1 MKSLRTYILL
11 VLTACAALAGRA
23 QTTYR
28 LAGRVVDDATGQAV
42 EFASL
47 LVEESGQWAVSDE
60 KGAFTIKSVPAG
72 RLTLSVQCLGYQK
85 RTWPMTIQR
94 DVDNLTLRIS
104 QQNLKLQEV
113 TVVAR
118 RKQDEAT
125 TSYTIG
131 RQALD
136 QQQVLNLSDITT
148 LLPGGKTV
156 NPTLMS
162 DQRIALRSAAQEK
175 GNAAFGTA
183 IEIDGMRMD
192 NNAMMGETTG
202 ASTRTVSAAN
212 IESVEVVAGIASV
225 EYGDLSNGV
234 VKVNTRRGKSP
245 FIVEGKLNQHT
256 RQVALNKG
264 FELGA
269 RSGVLN
275 VSMEHA
281 RSFSDAASPHTAYQ
295 RNVLTANYMN
305 ILMRESTPLT
315 LNVGV
320 TANVGG
326 YNSEADP
333 DNELDDYQKVRDN
346 ALRAHV
352 DLQWLLNKPW
362 ITNAQLSASIAYSD
376 RRSESYTHANS
387 ASTQP
392 YLHAT
397 EEGYYIGAP
406 PSVPEGEAPPSAPEG
421 ATIVSFLDSK
431 TIEAPSGAV
440 GGATPI
446 ILGPTGYWY
455 VLGFN
460 DSKPLSW
467 QTKLKADWTRRV
479 HSMTNRLMVG
489 TQYSGSRNNGR
500 GTYYDDMSVA
510 PTWREYR
517 YYRLPTMH
525 NVAFY
530 VEDKIIIPASIFRHK
545 SDQTPLPWG
554 GVGGGLE
561 LTAGLRNDLTV
572 IPGSDYG
579 TAASLSPRANARYV
593 FWRQQRKRWVSDLEV
608 HAGWGKSTKLPSFQ
622 VLYPSPSY
630 SDLQVFASTST
641 ADNRAY
647 YAFHVY
653 PMQAHYNPDLQWQ
666 YTNQTDLGV
675 ELSVKG
681 TRISLSGFHHKTCR
695 SYLSMRTYT
704 PFAYRYTGQASVQ
717 GSAIPVAD
725 RTFTID
731 RQTGIVTMH
740 DATGQQPSLELPGT
754 ERHTWTTQQHF
765 ANATPLERYG
775 LEWIIDFA
783 QIRALRT
790 QLRLDGNYYQ
800 YRGTDDVLFADVP
813 LGVNNITASG
823 QPYQYV
829 GYYRGTNV
837 TSAGASANAAVANG
851 SLARQANL
859 NATLTTHLPRVR
871 MIVSLRLETS
881 LLNYRRSLS
890 ELASGPRGYVLPDDD
905 QSGYFG
911 EPYTGAERDRLVVVY
926 PEYYATWEHPDELL
940 PFAERF
946 AWARD
951 NDQALYSDLSK
962 LVVRSNYAYTM
973 NPNRMSRYCS
983 ANLSVTKEIGDHV
996 SLSFYANNF
1005 FNNMRR
1011 IRSSQT
1017 DLETSLFDSGY
1028 IPNYYYGLSLKLI
1041 L

>member
-1 MKSLRTYILL
+1 MNSLRTYITLI
-11 VLTACAALAGRA
+11 LTVCAALVVRA
-23 QTTYR
+23 QTSFL
-28 LAGRVVDDATGQAV
+28 LAGHVVDDATGQPV
-42 EFASL
+42 EYASL
-47 LVEESGQWAVSDE
+47 LVEESGQWAVSDG
-60 KGAFTIKSVPAG
+60 KGAFTIRNVVG
-72 RLTLSVQCLGYQK
+72 GQLTLTVQCLGYEK
-85 RTWPMTIQR
+85 RAWPMTVRR
-94 DVDNLTLRIS
+94 DVANLTLRIR
-104 QQNLKLQEV
+104 QQNLKLSEV

-118 RKQDEAT
+118 RKQDETA

-136 QQQVLNLSDITT
+136 QQQVLSLSDVAT

-162 DQRIALRSAAQEK
+162 DQRLSLRSSSQEK

-183 IEIDGMRMD
+183 IEIDGQRLD
-192 NNAMMGETTG
+192 NNAAMGETTG
-202 ASTRTVSAAN
+202 ASTRTVGTAD

-234 VKVNTRRGKSP
+234 VKVHTRRGKSP
-245 FIVEGKLNQHT
+245 FIFEGKLNQHT

-264 FELGA
+264 FELGQQA
-269 RSGVLN
+269 GVLN
-275 VSMEHA
+275 TSIEHA

-295 RNVLTANYMN
+295 RNVLSLNYTN
-305 ILMRESTPLT
+305 IFCRESMPLT
-315 LNVGV
+315 LRAGL

-333 DNELDDYQKVRDN
+333 DNELDDYQKMRDN

-352 DLQWLLNKPW
+352 DLQWLLNRPW

-376 RRSESYTHANS
+376 RRSESYSHASS

-397 EEGYYIGAP
+397 EEGYYMP
-406 PSVPEGEAPPSAPEG
+406 DPQL
-421 ATIVSFLDSK
+421 TDL
-431 TIEAPSGAV
+431 
-440 GGATPI
+440 

-455 VLGFN
+455 VLGYS

-467 QTKLKADWTRRV
+467 QVKLKADWTQRLG
-479 HSMTNRLMVG
+479 HMTNRLMAG
-489 TQYSGSRNNGR
+489 AQYSGSRNNGR

-517 YYRLPTMH
+517 YDRLPTMH
-525 NVAFY
+525 NVALY
-530 VEDKIIIPASIFRHK
+530 AEDKVIVPTTRRASF
-545 SDQTPLPWG
+545 
-554 GVGGGLE
+554 E
-561 LTAGLRNDLTV
+561 LTAGLRHDMTF

-579 TAASLSPRANARYV
+579 TTASLSPRANARYV
-593 FWRQQRKRWVSDLEV
+593 FWRQQRRQWVSDLEV
-608 HAGWGKSTKLPSFQ
+608 HAGWGTSTKLPSFQ
-622 VLYPSPSY
+622 VLYPAPSY

-641 ADNRAY
+641 ADNLAY
-647 YAFHVY
+647 YAYHVY
-653 PMQAHYNPDLQWQ
+653 PMRAEYNPDLKWQ
-666 YTNQTDLGV
+666 YTNQADLGI
-675 ELSVKG
+675 EMNVKG
-681 TRISLSGFHHKTCR
+681 THVSLSAFRHRTHR

-704 PFAYRYTGQASVQ
+704 PFAYRYTGQTDVQ

-731 RQTGIVTMH
+731 HTTGIVTMH
-740 DATGQQPSLELPGT
+740 DATGMRPSQELAGT
-754 ERHTWTTQQHF
+754 ERHTWTTQQHY
-765 ANATPLERYG
+765 ANATPLTRWG
-775 LEWIIDFA
+775 LEWIVDFA

-790 QLRLDGNYYQ
+790 QLRLDGNYYE

-813 LGVNNITASG
+813 LGVSNITASG

-837 TSAGASANAAVANG
+837 TSAGATANASVANG
-851 SLARQANL
+851 SLSRQANL
-859 NATLTTHLPRVR
+859 NATLTTHLPSLR
-871 MIVSLRLETS
+871 MIIALRLETS
-881 LLNYRRSLS
+881 LLSYRHSLS
-890 ELASGPRGYVLPDDD
+890 SLSDGPRGYALPDDD
-905 QSGYFG
+905 PSGYFG
-911 EPYTGAERDRLVVVY
+911 EPYTGEERDRLVVVY
-926 PEYYATWEHPDELL
+926 PEYYTTWEHPDELL

-946 AWARD
+946 LWARD
-951 NDQALYSDLSK
+951 NDATLYSDLSK

-973 NPNRMSRYCS
+973 NPNRLSRYCS
-983 ANLSVTKEIGDHV
+983 ANLSVTKEIGDHI

-1028 IPNYYYGLSLKLI
+1028 IPSFYYGLSLRLKL
-1041 L
+1041 

>member
-1 MKSLRTYILL
+1 MNSLRTYITLL
-11 VLTACAALAGRA
+11 LTACAALVVRA
-23 QTTYR
+23 QTSFL
-28 LAGRVVDDATGQAV
+28 LAGHVVDSATGQPV
-42 EFASL
+42 EYASL
-47 LVEESGQWAVSDE
+47 LVEESGQWAVSDG
-60 KGAFTIKSVPAG
+60 KGAFAIRNVVG
-72 RLTLSVQCLGYQK
+72 GQLTLTVQCLGYEK
-85 RTWPMTIQR
+85 RAWPMTVRR
-94 DVDNLTLRIS
+94 DVANLTLRIR
-104 QQNLKLQEV
+104 QQNLKLSEV

-136 QQQVLNLSDITT
+136 QQQVLSLSDVAT

-162 DQRIALRSAAQEK
+162 DERLSLRSGLQEK

-183 IEIDGMRMD
+183 IEIDGQRLD
-192 NNAMMGETTG
+192 NNAAMGETTG
-202 ASTRTVSAAN
+202 ASTRTVGTAD

-234 VKVNTRRGKSP
+234 VKVHTRRGKSP
-245 FIVEGKLNQHT
+245 FIFEGKLNQHT

-264 FELGA
+264 FELGQQA
-269 RSGVLN
+269 GVLN
-275 VSMEHA
+275 TSIEHA

-295 RNVLTANYMN
+295 RNVLSLNYTN
-305 ILMRESTPLT
+305 IFCRETMPLT
-315 LNVGV
+315 LRAGL

-333 DNELDDYQKVRDN
+333 DNELDDYQKMRDN

-376 RRSESYTHANS
+376 RRSEAYSHASS

-397 EEGYYIGAP
+397 EEGYYIGP
-406 PSVPEGEAPPSAPEG
+406 TPDPSQREGSSGTSAGGTNQSP
-421 ATIVSFLDSK
+421 L
-431 TIEAPSGAV
+431 PSGGV
-440 GGATPI
+440 GGGL

-455 VLGFN
+455 VLGFS

-467 QTKLKADWTRRV
+467 QVKLKADWTRRMGIV
-479 HSMTNRLMVG
+479 TNRLMAG
-489 TQYSGSRNNGR
+489 AQYSGSRNNGR
-500 GTYYDDMSVA
+500 GTYYDDIQLA

-517 YYRLPTMH
+517 YDRLPTMH
-525 NVAFY
+525 NVALY
-530 VEDKIIIPASIFRHK
+530 AEDKVIIPTTRRASF
-545 SDQTPLPWG
+545 
-554 GVGGGLE
+554 E
-561 LTAGLRNDLTV
+561 LTAGLRHDLTL

-579 TAASLSPRANARYV
+579 TTGSLSPRANAHYV
-593 FWRQQRKRWVSDLEV
+593 FWRQQRQRWVSDLEV

-622 VLYPSPSY
+622 VLYPAPSY

-647 YAFHVY
+647 YAYHVY
-653 PMQAHYNPDLQWQ
+653 PMRAEYNPDLKWQ
-666 YTNQTDLGV
+666 YTNQTDLGL
-675 ELSVKG
+675 EMTVKG
-681 TRISLSGFHHKTCR
+681 THVSLSAFRHTTHR

-704 PFAYRYTGQASVQ
+704 PFAYRYTGQTAVQ
-717 GSAIPVAD
+717 GSAIAAED
-725 RTFTID
+725 RRFTID
-731 RQTGIVTMH
+731 HQTGIVTMH
-740 DATGQQPSLELPGT
+740 DANGVQPSVELAST
-754 ERHTWTTQQHF
+754 ERHTWTTQQHY
-765 ANATPLERYG
+765 ANATPLTRWG
-775 LEWIIDFA
+775 LEWIVDFA

-790 QLRLDGNYYQ
+790 QLRLDGNYYE

-813 LGVNNITASG
+813 LGVSNITASG

-837 TSAGASANAAVANG
+837 ISAGATANASVANG
-851 SLARQANL
+851 SLSRQANL
-859 NATLTTHLPRVR
+859 NATLTTHLPSLR
-871 MIVSLRLETS
+871 MIISLRLETS

-890 ELASGPRGYVLPDDD
+890 SLSDGPRGYTLPEDDP
-905 QSGYFG
+905 SGYFG
-911 EPYTGAERDRLVVVY
+911 EPYTGEERDRLVVVY
-926 PEYYATWEHPDELL
+926 PEYYTTWEHPDELL

-946 AWARD
+946 QWARD
-951 NDQALYSDLSK
+951 NDAALYSDLSK

-973 NPNRMSRYCS
+973 NSNRLSRYCS
-983 ANLSVTKEIGDHV
+983 ANLSVTKEIGDHI

-1011 IRSSQT
+1011 VRSSQT

-1028 IPNYYYGLSLKLI
+1028 IPSFYYGLSLRLR

>member
-1 MKSLRTYILL
+1 MNWLRVYILL
-11 VLTACAALAGRA
+11 ALTVCAGLIAEA
-23 QTTYR
+23 QTAFR
-28 LAGRVVDDATGQAV
+28 LSGRVVDDATGQIV

-60 KGAFTIKSVPAG
+60 KGAFTIKNVPEG
-72 RLTLSVQCLGYQK
+72 QLTLSVQCLGYQK
-85 RTWPMTIQR
+85 RSWPMTIRR
-94 DVDNLTLRIS
+94 DVDNLTLRIR

-136 QQQVLNLSDITT
+136 QQQVINLSDIAT

-156 NPTLMS
+156 NPSLMS
-162 DQRIALRSAAQEK
+162 DQRIALRSSSQEK

-183 IEIDGMRMD
+183 IEIDGQRMD

-202 ASTRTVSAAN
+202 ASTRTVSASN
-212 IESVEVVAGIASV
+212 IESVEVVSGIASV

-245 FIVEGKLNQHT
+245 FIIEGKLNQHT
-256 RQVALNKG
+256 RQLAVNKG
-264 FELGA
+264 FELSPKG
-269 RSGVLN
+269 GVLN

-305 ILMRESTPLT
+305 ILMRQSTPLT

-333 DNELDDYQKVRDN
+333 DNELDDYQKARDN
-346 ALRAHV
+346 ALHAHA

-376 RRSESYTHANS
+376 RRTETYSHASS

-397 EEGYYIGAP
+397 EEGYYIA
-406 PSVPEGEAPPSAPEG
+406 APPSAPEG
-421 ATIVSFLDSK
+421 ATTDHSLDSK

-440 GGATPI
+440 GGASKLV
-446 ILGPTGYWY
+446 LGPTGYWY
-455 VLGFN
+455 VLSFN
-460 DSKPLSW
+460 DQKPLNW
-467 QTKLKADWTRRV
+467 QTKLKADWTRRLR
-479 HSMTNRLMVG
+479 SLTNRLMVG
-489 TQYSGSRNNGR
+489 AQYSGSRNNGR

-517 YYRLPTMH
+517 YDRLPTMH

-530 VEDKIIIPASIFRHK
+530 AENKVMVPTARRS
-545 SDQTPLPWG
+545 S
-554 GVGGGLE
+554 LE
-561 LTAGLRNDLTV
+561 LTAGLRDDLTL
-572 IPGSDYG
+572 ISGSDYG
-579 TAASLSPRANARYV
+579 SVGSLSPRANARYI
-593 FWRQQRKRWVSDLEV
+593 FWRQQHKRWVSDLEV

-622 VLYPSPSY
+622 VLFPSPSY

-653 PMQAHYNPDLQWQ
+653 PMQAQYNPDLKWQ

-675 ELSVKG
+675 ELNVKG
-681 TRISLSGFHHKTCR
+681 TRLSLSGFHHKTFR
-695 SYLSMRTYT
+695 SYLSMRSYT
-704 PFAYRYTGQASVQ
+704 PFAYLYTGQAAVQ

-731 RQTGIVTMH
+731 HETGIVTMH
-740 DATGQQPSLELPGT
+740 DATGQRPSQELAGT
-754 ERHTWTTQQHF
+754 ERHTWTTQQHY

-783 QIRALRT
+783 QIRALQT

-813 LGVNNITASG
+813 LGVGNITASG

-837 TSAGASANAAVANG
+837 TSAGTSANAAVANG
-851 SLARQANL
+851 ALSRQANL
-859 NATLTTHLPRVR
+859 NATLTTHLPRIR
-871 MIVSLRLETS
+871 MIVSLRIETS

-890 ELASGPRGYVLPDDD
+890 ELSSGPRGYVLPDDD

-911 EPYTGAERDRLVVVY
+911 EPYTGAERDRLIVVY
-926 PEYYATWEHPDELL
+926 PEYYATWEHPDEML

-946 AWARD
+946 TWARD
-951 NDQALYSDLSK
+951 NDPALYSDLSK
-962 LVVRSNYAYTM
+962 LVVRSNYPYTM
-973 NPNRMSRYCS
+973 NPNRLSRYCS
-983 ANLSVTKEIGDHV
+983 ANLSVTKEIGDHI

-1011 IRSSQT
+1011 VRSSQT

-1028 IPNYYYGLSLKLI
+1028 IPSYYYGLSLKLKI
-1041 L
+1041 